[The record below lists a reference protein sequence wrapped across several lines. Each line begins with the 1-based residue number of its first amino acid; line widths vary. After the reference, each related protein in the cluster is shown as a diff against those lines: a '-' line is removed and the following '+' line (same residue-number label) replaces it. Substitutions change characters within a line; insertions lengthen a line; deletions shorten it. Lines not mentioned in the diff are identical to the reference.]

1 MICSTPNIKDV
12 SVCSPPDAKPTVILH
27 RGMLDGAAG
36 VAHIE
41 TFHQHTKA
49 RESDTSSRQCYS
61 KRLTEKLKTP
71 YAKTE
76 QAITSLSR
84 TGRL

>member
-49 RESDTSSRQCYS
+49 RESDTSSRQCYP
-61 KRLTEKLKTP
+61 KRRTEKTENSGRANCGIWFS
-71 YAKTE
+71 AK
-76 QAITSLSR
+76 L
-84 TGRL
+84 